1 MKRLIVGIGNPY
13 RRDDKIGLIIAK
25 RLHNILKYD
34 IVESDGD
41 LLNLIDI
48 LQRYDLVILI
58 DAINLQT
65 TAGRLHK
72 YDINNL
78 DVEPLTSTHAIN
90 IIEVLELIKII
101 GKMPKMI
108 FYGIEGKD
116 FEMGEGLSEEVED
129 SIDDIVNSIVK
140 DISYHY

>member
-1 MKRLIVGIGNPY
+1 MKKLIVGIGNPY
-13 RRDDKIGLIIAK
+13 RRDDTIGLIIAK
-25 RLHNILKYD
+25 QLHNILKYD

-41 LLNLIDI
+41 LLNLIDT

-65 TAGRLHK
+65 SPGKLHR

-78 DVEPLTSTHAIN
+78 EVEPLTSTHAIN